1 MNEQRKDPGND
12 PYASAEEFKKRVVH
26 YPDVPLTELVPGSN
40 SHLVAGQRALVS
52 FLTMSANSYFPPHRH
67 EAEQI
72 MIVIDGY
79 MDEIIEGKLYRVKKG
94 DVIVL
99 PSNIEHG
106 GRIREV
112 DCKAVDIFIPP
123 REDYLEK
130 YRQTLEKIKKEK
142 KI

>member
-1 MNEQRKDPGND
+1 MAANESR
-12 PYASAEEFKKRVVH
+12 ASAEEFKKRVTH

-52 FLTMSANSYFPPHRH
+52 FLTMSANSFFPPHRH

-106 GRIREV
+106 GRIREA
-112 DCKAVDIFIPP
+112 DCKVIDIFIPP
-123 REDYLEK
+123 RQDYLEK
-130 YRQTLEKIKKEK
+130 YQKTLEKIKKEK
-142 KI
+142 K

>member
-1 MNEQRKDPGND
+1 MSGTE
-12 PYASAEEFKKRVVH
+12 PYATEEEATQRIVH
-26 YPDVPLTELVPGSN
+26 YPDIPLAELVPGTT
-40 SHLVAGQRALVS
+40 SHIVPGERALVS
-52 FLTMSANSYFPPHRH
+52 FLTMSANSFFPPHRH

-99 PSNIEHG
+99 PSNVEHG

-112 DCKAVDIFIPP
+112 DCKAIDIFCPP
-123 REDYLEK
+123 RVDYLEK
-130 YRQTLEKIKKEK
+130 HRKALDAQKASKQ
-142 KI
+142 

>member
-1 MNEQRKDPGND
+1 MSGTE
-12 PYASAEEFKKRVVH
+12 PYATEEEVTQRIVH
-26 YPDVPLTELVPGSN
+26 YPDVPLAELVPGTT
-40 SHLVAGQRALVS
+40 SHIVSGERALVS
-52 FLTMSANSYFPPHRH
+52 FLTMSANSFFPPHRH

-99 PSNIEHG
+99 PSNVEHG

-112 DCKAVDIFIPP
+112 DCKAIDIFCPP
-123 REDYLEK
+123 RVDYIEK
-130 YRQTLEKIKKEK
+130 HRKAIETQRARKQ
-142 KI
+142 

>member
-1 MNEQRKDPGND
+1 MTRTE
-12 PYASAEEFKKRVVH
+12 PYASKEEFKKRVVR
-26 YPDVPLTELVPGSN
+26 YQEVPMTELVPGSN
-40 SHLVAGQRALVS
+40 SHLVAGEKALVS
-52 FLTMSANSYFPPHRH
+52 FLTMSAHSYFPPHRH

-112 DCKAVDIFIPP
+112 DCKVIDIFSPP
-123 REDYLEK
+123 RQDYLEK
-130 YRQTLEKIKKEK
+130 YRETLERIKKGK
-142 KI
+142 K

>member
-1 MNEQRKDPGND
+1 MPKIE
-12 PYASAEEFKKRVVH
+12 PYATDEEFKSRIIH
-26 YPDVPLTELVPGSN
+26 YPDVPLSQLVPGTT
-40 SHLVAGQRALVS
+40 SHIVPGERALVS
-52 FLTMSANSYFPPHRH
+52 FLTMSANSFFPPHLH

-72 MIVIDGY
+72 MIVIEGY

-112 DCKAVDIFIPP
+112 DCKAIDIFCPP
-123 REDYLEK
+123 RIDYIEK
-130 YRQTLEKIKKEK
+130 HRKALDAQRARKQ
-142 KI
+142 